1 MAGRRFPTILGAWCG
16 SATDMN
22 SYNALMAWLGP
33 WCCSRGHRTWC
44 TLRRC
49 HGAPSC
55 DHPAIFGLILTTYR
69 YMYNHMLY
77 SIVTWYIYIYVLN
90 NFIYIYI
97 HQGIVGSYELLH
109 VMGNFSQGTVGAA
122 SEQWSS
128 WNFTSSSYTTLY
140 WARWDSNSF
149 AILSETG
156 DTEGLRPGKKINIT
170 YVKLRVS
177 VARVDPNL
185 RIFSCVVWDEP
196 DPCYLMILAFQISFT

>member
-1 MAGRRFPTILGAWCG
+1 MEGAAGAFGAALGFTLFKFLQMAGRRFPTILGAWCG

-77 SIVTWYIYIYVLN
+77 SIVTWYMFWIISY
-90 NFIYIYI
+90 IYIYI
-97 HQGIVGSYELLH
+97 YTSRDRGIIWATACYGEFQPRNRGGSL
-109 VMGNFSQGTVGAA
+109 GTVILLKLHKLIIHNLVLSTLGFQLIYHPQWNWWYWGA
-122 SEQWSS
+122 
-128 WNFTSSSYTTLY
+128 
-140 WARWDSNSF
+140 
-149 AILSETG
+149 
-156 DTEGLRPGKKINIT
+156 
-170 YVKLRVS
+170 
-177 VARVDPNL
+177 
-185 RIFSCVVWDEP
+185 
-196 DPCYLMILAFQISFT
+196 